1 MTQLASRFFSAIA
14 ALLLATSAN
23 AQISLGERLVSSLSY
38 CDARF
43 FDEVSASRGELD
55 RHAQVIARGRAA
67 TFPVPDMTHDTESKS
82 FFALPVEVRGLI
94 VIGYF
99 DEIKRIPGGVIVSWG
114 LLVPTST
121 TEAAQKLGGLFW
133 EGERLRMEGEV
144 FVRSEVWHHDEPMRG
159 WVKEVTEPGLPKPKT
174 VERVLMVE
182 PYSGETAFIRVG
194 CSLQG
199 AVTREMLDTLRP
211 DLPLKAQ

>member
-1 MTQLASRFFSAIA
+1 MV
-14 ALLLATSAN
+14 ALLLATAAN
-23 AQISLGERLVSSLSY
+23 AQMSLGERLVSSLSY

-67 TFPVPDMTHDTESKS
+67 TFPVPDMGHDTESKR

-99 DEIKRIPGGVIVSWG
+99 DEIRRIPGGVIVSWG

-121 TEAAQKLGGLFW
+121 AEAAQKLGGLFW
-133 EGERLRMEGEV
+133 EGERLRTEGEV

-159 WVKEVTEPGLPKPKT
+159 WVKDATEQGLPKPGT

-182 PYSGETAFIRVG
+182 PYKGETAFVRVG

-199 AVTREMLDTLRP
+199 AVTRDMLNVARP
-211 DLPLKAQ
+211 DLPLNAE

>member
-23 AQISLGERLVSSLSY
+23 AQMSLGERLVSSLSY
-38 CDARF
+38 CNARF

-55 RHAQVIARGRAA
+55 RNAQVIARGRAA
-67 TFPVPDMTHDTESKS
+67 TFPVPDMTRDTESKS

-99 DEIKRIPGGVIVSWG
+99 DEITRIPGGVIVSWG

-133 EGERLRMEGEV
+133 EGERLRTEGKV

-159 WVKEVTEPGLPKPKT
+159 WVKETTESGLPKPKT
-174 VERVLMVE
+174 VEQVLIVE
-182 PYSGETAFIRVG
+182 PYSGETELSAWGVRCKG
-194 CSLQG
+194 
-199 AVTREMLDTLRP
+199 R
-211 DLPLKAQ
+211 

>member
-1 MTQLASRFFSAIA
+1 MKLPTIELLSAIS
-14 ALLLATSAN
+14 ALFLSASAN
-23 AQISLGERLVSSLSY
+23 AQMSLGERLVSSLSY

-133 EGERLRMEGEV
+133 EGERLRTEGKV

-159 WVKEVTEPGLPKPKT
+159 WVTEVTEPGLPKPKT

-182 PYSGETAFIRVG
+182 PYSGETEFIRVG

-211 DLPLKAQ
+211 DLPLKAE

>member
-1 MTQLASRFFSAIA
+1 MTQFASRFFSAIA

-23 AQISLGERLVSSLSY
+23 AQMSLGERLVSSLSY

-67 TFPVPDMTHDTESKS
+67 TFPVPDMTHDTESRS

-144 FVRSEVWHHDEPMRG
+144 FCSGQVISDTSIGCCTAVFRS
-159 WVKEVTEPGLPKPKT
+159 
-174 VERVLMVE
+174 
-182 PYSGETAFIRVG
+182 
-194 CSLQG
+194 
-199 AVTREMLDTLRP
+199 
-211 DLPLKAQ
+211 